1 MKDLVN
7 LSLNKAPGSDGT
19 SNRIL
24 KEYAPE
30 LIPIICDIYNQSL
43 RESLAPDP
51 LKQLIVIHLPVPK
64 VSPPKVSPKFFPS
77 PNFTH

>member
-64 VSPPKVSPKFFPS
+64 VSLQ
-77 PNFTH
+77 T